1 MRLCDAL
8 KKKEMDVRLRDR
20 HVAEGK
26 LNAKDV
32 EKYLKSLPD
41 DSKHLLKIDSNQMDM
56 PPVSPGNA
64 HGPLS
69 PTG

>member
-20 HVAEGK
+20 HIAEGK
-26 LNAKDV
+26 LDAKGV

-41 DSKHLLKIDSNQMDM
+41 DSKHLLEIGSNQTDV
-56 PPVSPGNA
+56 PPASP
-64 HGPLS
+64 S
-69 PTG
+69 PTE

>member
-41 DSKHLLKIDSNQMDM
+41 DSKHLLEINSNQTDM
-56 PPVSPGNA
+56 PPASPANA
-64 HGPLS
+64 PGPPN
-69 PTG
+69 PTE